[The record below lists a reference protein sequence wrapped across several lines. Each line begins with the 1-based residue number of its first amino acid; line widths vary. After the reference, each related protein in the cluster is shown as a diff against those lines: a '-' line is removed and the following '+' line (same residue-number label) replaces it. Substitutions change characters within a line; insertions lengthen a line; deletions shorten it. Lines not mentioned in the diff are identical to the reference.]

1 MAGQILD
8 DIAATRWHNLKV
20 KCTKFDFDWAP
31 PQTPLGS
38 LQLSPDLLPGVKGP
52 TSKGRGGQRRE
63 GMGMGKWGK
72 GKGEWVRAWKFFRNI
87 SPC

>member
-1 MAGQILD
+1 VLKILTTDISVVITGTYDMAGQILD

-63 GMGMGKWGK
+63 GMGMGK
-72 GKGEWVRAWKFFRNI
+72 
-87 SPC
+87 